1 MGKLNDCFSRPA
13 KMLTLNEAVAR
24 FSENIVSVCIAEEVE
39 LASAIGRITFSD
51 VISSIDVPPQN
62 NSAVDGFAV
71 YHDDLNVSGSTTLP
85 IRGRVVAGG
94 NFVGNPERGQAIQ
107 IFTGAPIPHN
117 TRGLSP
123 DTIFMIEDVVVDG
136 DKITLPEGQMKGS
149 NIRMAGE
156 DVKKGDT
163 IINYG
168 KRLRPQEV
176 GILAAIGYSKVKV
189 RAPLKVA
196 IFSTGDEI
204 CDPGEKIRSG
214 QIFDINRYSL
224 MSLLKKLGCKVND
237 MGILPDDKD
246 AIRESIRSASRNN
259 DLLLTSGGVS
269 MGEEDHVRTAINEL
283 GKIDLWKLLIKP
295 GRPIALGHVND
306 DDREVPVIALP
317 GNPVAV
323 MVTFLRVA
331 RPLVLILSG
340 SVDIHPNYFS
350 IPSAFSLTKKKG
362 RREWLRASLVRDK
375 EDHLKVKK
383 FPFDGSGILSSM
395 VSSDGLVELSEDI
408 VKVSEGDLVDF
419 LPFSEVLN

>member
-1 MGKLNDCFSRPA
+1 MGKLNDCFSQPA
-13 KMLTLNEAVAR
+13 KMLTLNEALAR
-24 FSENIVSVCIAEEVE
+24 FSENIVSVCKAEDVK
-39 LASAIGRITFSD
+39 LACAEGRIIFAD
-51 VISSIDVPPQN
+51 VISSIDVPPHN
-62 NSAVDGFAV
+62 NSAVDGFVV
-71 YHDDLNVSGSTTLP
+71 YHGDLNVSGSTTLP

-94 NFVGNPERGQAIQ
+94 TFIGKPERGQAIQ
-107 IFTGAPIPHN
+107 IFTGAPIPQK
-117 TRGLSP
+117 TKVLSP
-123 DTIFMIEDVVVDG
+123 DTIFMIEDVAVVG
-136 DKITLPEGQMKGS
+136 DKITLPEGQKKGA

-156 DVKKGDT
+156 DVKKGD
-163 IINYG
+163 IVINYG
-168 KRLRPQEV
+168 KRLRPQDI
-176 GILAAIGYSKVKV
+176 GMLAAIGHSTVSV

-204 CDPGEKIRSG
+204 CDPGEKSHSA

-283 GKIDLWKLLIKP
+283 GKLHFWKLLIKP

-306 DDREVPVIALP
+306 EDREVPIIALP

-323 MVTFLRVA
+323 MVTFLRIA
-331 RPLVLILSG
+331 RPLVLLLSG

-350 IPSAFSLTKKKG
+350 IPSAFSVTKKKG
-362 RREWLRASLVRDK
+362 RREWLRVSLVRDK
-375 EDHLKVKK
+375 GNNLKVKK

>member
-1 MGKLNDCFSRPA
+1 MGKLNDCFSQPA

-24 FSENIVSVCIAEEVE
+24 FSENIVSVCKAEKVK
-39 LASAIGRITFSD
+39 LASAEGRIIFSD
-51 VISSIDVPPQN
+51 IISSIDVPPHN

-85 IRGRVVAGG
+85 IRGRVGAGG
-94 NFVGNPERGQAIQ
+94 NFVENPGRGQAIQ
-107 IFTGAPIPHN
+107 IFTGAPIPQR
-117 TRGLSP
+117 TKALSP

-136 DKITLPEGQMKGS
+136 DKIILPEGQMKGA

-156 DVKKGDT
+156 DVKRGDT
-163 IINYG
+163 VINCG
-168 KRLRPQEV
+168 KRLRPQDI
-176 GILAAIGYSKVKV
+176 GMLAAIGYSKVKV

-204 CDPGEKIRSG
+204 CDPGEKIRSA

-224 MSLLKKLGCKVND
+224 MSLLKKLGCKVKD

-283 GKIDLWKLLIKP
+283 GKLHFWKLLIKP
-295 GRPIALGHVND
+295 GRPIALGYVND
-306 DDREVPVIALP
+306 DGREVPVIALP

-323 MVTFLRVA
+323 MVTFLRIA
-331 RPLVLILSG
+331 RPLVLLLSG

-350 IPSAFSLTKKKG
+350 IPSAFSVTKKKG
-362 RREWLRASLVRDK
+362 RREWLRVSLVRDR
-375 EDHLKVKK
+375 ENNLKVQK

>member
-24 FSENIVSVCIAEEVE
+24 FSENIVSVCKAEEVE
-39 LASAIGRITFSD
+39 LVSAIGRITFSD
-51 VISSIDVPPQN
+51 VISSIDVPPHN

-107 IFTGAPIPHN
+107 IFTGAPIPN
-117 TRGLSP
+117 KTRVLSP

-136 DKITLPEGQMKGS
+136 DNITLPEGQMKGS

-156 DVKKGDT
+156 DIKKGDT

-176 GILAAIGYSKVKV
+176 GILAAIGHSKVKV
-189 RAPLKVA
+189 RAALKVA

-224 MSLLKKLGCKVND
+224 MSLLKKLGCEVND
-237 MGILPDDKD
+237 MGILPDNKD

-331 RPLVLILSG
+331 RPLVLLLSG

-350 IPSAFSLTKKKG
+350 IPSAFSMTKKKG

>member
-24 FSENIVSVCIAEEVE
+24 FSENIVSVCKAEEVE
-39 LASAIGRITFSD
+39 LVSAIGRITFSD
-51 VISSIDVPPQN
+51 VISSIDVPPHN

-107 IFTGAPIPHN
+107 IFTGAPIPN
-117 TRGLSP
+117 KTRVLSP

-136 DKITLPEGQMKGS
+136 DNITLPEGQMKGS

-156 DVKKGDT
+156 DIKKGDT

-176 GILAAIGYSKVKV
+176 GILAAIGHSKVKV
-189 RAPLKVA
+189 RAALKVA

-224 MSLLKKLGCKVND
+224 MSLLKKLGCEVND
-237 MGILPDDKD
+237 MGILPDNKD

-269 MGEEDHVRTAINEL
+269 MGEEDHVRTAVNEL

-306 DDREVPVIALP
+306 DTREVPVIALP

-331 RPLVLILSG
+331 RPLVLLLSG

-350 IPSAFSLTKKKG
+350 IPSAFSMTKKKG

>member
-1 MGKLNDCFSRPA
+1 MSKLNDCFSQPA

-24 FSENIVSVCIAEEVE
+24 FSENIVSVCKAEKVK
-39 LASAIGRITFSD
+39 LASAEGRIIFSD
-51 VISSIDVPPQN
+51 IISSIDVPPHN

-94 NFVGNPERGQAIQ
+94 NFVENPGRGQAIQ
-107 IFTGAPIPHN
+107 IFTGAPIPQR
-117 TRGLSP
+117 TKALSP

-136 DKITLPEGQMKGS
+136 DTITLPEGQMKGA

-156 DVKKGDT
+156 DVKRGDT
-163 IINYG
+163 VINCG
-168 KRLRPQEV
+168 KRLRPQDI
-176 GILAAIGYSKVKV
+176 GMLAAIGYSKVKV

-204 CDPGEKIRSG
+204 CDPGEKIRSA

-283 GKIDLWKLLIKP
+283 GKLHFWPSLIFMNGIFMPMFIVGLAGVSRRLYDGGQLYAHAK
-295 GRPIALGHVND
+295 G
-306 DDREVPVIALP
+306 
-317 GNPVAV
+317 
-323 MVTFLRVA
+323 
-331 RPLVLILSG
+331 VLQW
-340 SVDIHPNYFS
+340 NEFMS
-350 IPSAFSLTKKKG
+350 ISAFCLGLAQIPFIVNIFMSLFSGEKAAGGSTA
-362 RREWLRASLVRDK
+362 RELRT
-375 EDHLKVKK
+375 
-383 FPFDGSGILSSM
+383 
-395 VSSDGLVELSEDI
+395 
-408 VKVSEGDLVDF
+408 
-419 LPFSEVLN
+419 

>member
-1 MGKLNDCFSRPA
+1 
-13 KMLTLNEAVAR
+13 MLTLNEAVAR